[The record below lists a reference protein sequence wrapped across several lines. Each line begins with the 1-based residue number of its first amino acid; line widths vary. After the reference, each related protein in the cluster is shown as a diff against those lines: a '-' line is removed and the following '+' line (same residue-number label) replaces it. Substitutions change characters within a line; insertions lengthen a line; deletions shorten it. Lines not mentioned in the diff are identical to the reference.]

1 MASETI
7 LDRICNKNIN
17 DVTNQRF
24 QKSINSSKVLKEIR
38 DRTARVKFSAQ
49 RLTDKVVESAW
60 KIITVW
66 KQAFT

>member
-17 DVTNQRF
+17 NVTNQRF